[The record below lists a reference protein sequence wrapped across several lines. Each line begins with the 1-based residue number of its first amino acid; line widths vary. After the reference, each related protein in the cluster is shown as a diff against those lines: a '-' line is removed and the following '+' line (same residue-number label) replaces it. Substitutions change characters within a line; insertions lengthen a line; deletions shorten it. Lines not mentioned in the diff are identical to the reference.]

1 MQQIS
6 HKLKVRLRAAF
17 PHCFRTFL
25 LPAFVFP
32 AGGGG
37 VPAASTRK
45 NWGSWGAGRMS
56 GLGSSRERNP
66 SSGHHLREPAVPP
79 RPQEGLAPA
88 RKGETATVSRRRI
101 GTCRGALAVL
111 PGLGDSRLQV
121 HRGPLPSPLCP
132 GLTPGPHLTI
142 HFMPLSGLCRHP
154 NCKSSNTEGTC
165 PPVLSLLGHLTGAPA
180 TKEI

>member
-1 MQQIS
+1 M
-6 HKLKVRLRAAF
+6 
-17 PHCFRTFL
+17 
-25 LPAFVFP
+25 
-32 AGGGG
+32 
-37 VPAASTRK
+37 PAASTRK

-88 RKGETATVSRRRI
+88 RKGETATSLGGGQGHVGVPWLSSL
-101 GTCRGALAVL
+101 GLVTATCRCIG
-111 PGLGDSRLQV
+111 
-121 HRGPLPSPLCP
+121 GPCP
-132 GLTPGPHLTI
+132 PPRPDLTPGPYLTI

-154 NCKSSNTEGTC
+154 KCKSSNTEGTC